1 MFLSTVY
8 SLYFCLFCCFFGKW
22 RCSYR

>member
-8 SLYFCLFCCFFGKW
+8 SLYFCLFCSFFGD
-22 RCSYR
+22 